1 MHVTPYGAAC
11 EVTGSC
17 YLVETDQSRLL
28 VDCGLYQGPERL
40 TKLNLIPKK
49 ILSSPLD
56 AVVLTHGHLDHCGR
70 LPLLVKAGYAG
81 PVFATQGTIDVATL
95 ILNDAVRIQQADIE
109 RENRHR
115 KRDGLEPVSPLFDQH
130 DVERACRLFRPV
142 EYEESMSPAAGV
154 QVELVD
160 AGHILGS
167 ASVKMSVNQSGRKVR
182 LVFSG
187 DIGPLNAAIMRDPT
201 LIQSADITFVE
212 STYGDRDH
220 RPLADT
226 VDEFHD
232 AIKTTTEKKG
242 KILIPT
248 FAVGRTQQI
257 LYHLAEIFRQ
267 SSREPFPVYLDS
279 PMAIAATELY
289 RKHPELM
296 DEEAQNLENT
306 GELRRDLRSLKFC
319 TTADESRALNNV
331 AGPCVILAGAGMC
344 NAGRILHHLRHNLSS
359 PDTMVL
365 IVGYQVKGSLGRQL
379 IDGAETVRILGETI
393 TVRATV
399 KGLGGFSAHAG
410 QSELLKWLE
419 PMASNGARIVLTH
432 GEKQTMVEFAKMIKE
447 RLAVETE
454 CPHLGEELSI

>member
-1 MHVTPYGAAC
+1 MYVTLYGAAC

-17 YLVETDQSRLL
+17 YLVETEQSRLL

-40 TKLNLIPKK
+40 TKLNRIPKK
-49 ILSSPLD
+49 LLSSPLD

-70 LPLLVKAGYAG
+70 LPLLVKAGYSG
-81 PVFATQGTIDVATL
+81 PIFATEETIDIAKL
-95 ILNDAVRIQQADIE
+95 ILNDAVRIQQGDIE

-115 KRDGLEPVSPLFDQH
+115 QRDGLKPVSPLFDQH
-130 DVERACRLFRPV
+130 DVERVCRLFKTID
-142 EYEESMSPAAGV
+142 YEKSMSPAAGV
-154 QVELVD
+154 QIELVE

-167 ASVKMSVNQSGRKVR
+167 ASVKMFVSQSERTVK

-187 DIGPLNAAIMRDPT
+187 DIGPWNAAIMRDPT
-201 LIQSADITFVE
+201 LIQEADVTFVE

-220 RPLADT
+220 RSLADT
-226 VDEFHD
+226 VTEFQTT
-232 AIKTTTEKKG
+232 IKTAIEKKG
-242 KILIPT
+242 KVLIPT

-267 SSREPFPVYLDS
+267 SPLEPCPIFLDS

-306 GELRRDLRSLKFC
+306 GQLRRDLRSLKLC
-319 TTADESRALNNV
+319 PTADDSRALNNV

-344 NAGRILHHLRHNLSS
+344 NAGRILHHLRQNLGS
-359 PDTMVL
+359 PDTVVI
-365 IVGYQVKGSLGRQL
+365 IVGYQAKGSLGRQL
-379 IDGAETVRILGETI
+379 VEGAETVRIFGETVP
-393 TVRATV
+393 VRATV

-410 QSELLKWLE
+410 QSDLLKWLQ
-419 PMASNGARIVLTH
+419 PMASKGARIMLTH
-432 GEKQTMVEFAKMIKE
+432 GEPEAMNELGKKIRE
-447 RLAVETE
+447 RFNIESE
-454 CPHLGEELSI
+454 CPGLGEELSI